1 LWQVLREENHTVTSA
16 SSTGAEKRV
25 AKGRQHLIPGQFRS
39 AARKTR
45 KRPKIGLEYLDNY
58 LILIDF
64 IEWIKKVGADNKPG
78 SVIDNHSSG
87 TAVTDCL

>member
-1 LWQVLREENHTVTSA
+1 MRFLPAR
-16 SSTGAEKRV
+16 
-25 AKGRQHLIPGQFRS
+25 AKALDQ
-39 AARKTR
+39 TD
-45 KRPKIGLEYLDNY
+45 EYLRNY